1 MSKSCEY
8 EASVSFRTAGDS
20 SQLSAALWHP
30 PTPEKEEVEEELCV
44 EKVVGNLPEATP
56 FFDHGNKILVKGGQV
71 GV

>member
-1 MSKSCEY
+1 M
-8 EASVSFRTAGDS
+8 
-20 SQLSAALWHP
+20 SAALWHP